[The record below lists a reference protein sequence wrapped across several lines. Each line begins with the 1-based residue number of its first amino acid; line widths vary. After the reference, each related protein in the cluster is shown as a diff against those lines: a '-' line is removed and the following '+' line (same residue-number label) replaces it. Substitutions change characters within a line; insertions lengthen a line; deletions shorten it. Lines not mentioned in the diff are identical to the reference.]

1 METKEV
7 NITYETLFELLRREK
22 SRKDLQKLPDTF
34 FIDALSYLNE
44 KTMFVKQKK
53 DELFDADERDKTSKQ
68 VENIKQ
74 ILKDLYQRREKKIIE
89 MALNKSRTEN
99 AIIDSSSLL
108 KEEEQLFNSLLE
120 LLNKNRKDIISNLL
134 QGIAPSVKIPES
146 QEQPEEKQE
155 QEEKDTV
162 KLEIKDF
169 VEKFIG
175 LDLKEYGPFED
186 GDEVDLPKEI
196 AQILLKREKAVKI

>member
-1 METKEV
+1 MDNKEV

-44 KTMFVKQKK
+44 KIMFVKQKK
-53 DELFDADERDKTSKQ
+53 DELFDEDEKEKTDKQ

-74 ILKDLYQRREKKIIE
+74 ILKDLYQRREKKIVEI
-89 MALNKSRTEN
+89 ALNKSRTAN
-99 AIIDSSSLL
+99 AIIDASSLL

-120 LLNKNRKDIISNLL
+120 VLNKNRKEIIQNIL
-134 QGIAPSVKIPES
+134 QGIAPSVKIPEK
-146 QEQPEEKQE
+146 QEQPEEEQE

-162 KLEIKDF
+162 KLEIRDF

-186 GDEVDLPKEI
+186 GDEVDLPTEI